1 MGFSTSWNSS
11 DSCQIYAMG
20 NAQASL
26 IENWLDICLFRCSTY
41 FPNSEKNVTDVFPIK
56 ILSGKLL
63 WFLLKLWIF
72 ASRILE
78 NITEHGWANHVTKR
92 IHTYEM
98 FIVETYWTDCLAVHT
113 YQNVGWLAIID
124 LMHCLLRLK
133 FIISFWGIHLRTPTY
148 HNLKVNL
155 FHCIFAGNKLVH

>member
-56 ILSGKLL
+56 ILSGKIL

-92 IHTYEM
+92 IHT
-98 FIVETYWTDCLAVHT
+98 ANVHCRDIL
-113 YQNVGWLAIID
+113 NWLFDGAYTSICG
-124 LMHCLLRLK
+124 LVSSNWLVALPPTSK
-133 FIISFWGIHLRTPTY
+133 IHHFFLG
-148 HNLKVNL
+148 HSLEDANLT
-155 FHCIFAGNKLVH
+155 